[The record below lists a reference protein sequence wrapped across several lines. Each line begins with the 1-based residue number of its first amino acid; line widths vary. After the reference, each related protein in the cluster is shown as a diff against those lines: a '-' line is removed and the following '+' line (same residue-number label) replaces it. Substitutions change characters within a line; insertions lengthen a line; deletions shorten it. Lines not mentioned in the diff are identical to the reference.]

1 MACARWT
8 TGLLILLVWTSDVHA
23 EESPLRIY
31 GYSQTIWLKRMLSGD
46 AEPPEFFA
54 SQEEM
59 LKWVSTTPGAVE
71 FVDLAIVNDV
81 RVIAVTEEE

>member
-1 MACARWT
+1 
-8 TGLLILLVWTSDVHA
+8 
-23 EESPLRIY
+23 
-31 GYSQTIWLKRMLSGD
+31 MLSGD

-59 LKWVSTTPGAVE
+59 LKWVSTTSGAVG
-71 FVDLAIVNDV
+71 FVDLAIVNDHV